1 MAYTTVNVG
10 TTANDNTGDPIRTAF
25 QTLNANFVTAND
37 RFASDADIDI
47 AASGITGTAVD
58 TDITITANGTGK
70 VILAGA
76 TNTIVNALSTPASN
90 VGVAGDTVG
99 DVAIDATYIYIC
111 VRDYDAGAD
120 AWLRSAI
127 FTTF

>member
-37 RFASDADIDI
+37 RHASDATIDI
-47 AASGITGTAVD
+47 AANGITGTAVD

-70 VILAGA
+70 IILAGA
-76 TNTIVNALSTPASN
+76 TNVNALSTPASN